1 MVATAGRSRH
11 PYRSDDDAVE
21 RVLDGRELLVVSNRE
36 PYEHTYV
43 SDGDG
48 DADDGNGDV
57 TVSRPA
63 GGLTAALDPLAR
75 DVDCTWIAWGSGDAD
90 RDVVDEYDRVSV
102 PPEDPAYEIRRVW
115 LDDDLV
121 SGYYYGYAN
130 QVLWP
135 ACHGM
140 PSKLAHDDEFWRRY
154 RDANARFVAAI
165 EEEVTREGPSRGTTN
180 RAGAGAEAGTGAGPI
195 VWFQDYHLALAPRML
210 RRRLEDVFT
219 LHFWHVPWPPWDVL
233 RRIPEARS
241 LLRGLLGNDAIAFH
255 TDRDRRY
262 FVRCA
267 RAALDAEYDPA
278 AGELGLDGQSTFV
291 RTHPLGVDAE
301 TIGEGARSRDAES
314 FWGELAAEHGLSDVH
329 VAVGVDRLDYTKG
342 IVERLDAIERLLE
355 REPGYRGEF
364 TLVQKASESRIRI
377 DEYREVKREVE
388 SRVEALNDRFAT
400 EEWQP
405 VVYLEE
411 FVPRPGLV
419 GLYRNADVA
428 LVSSLRDGMNLVAK
442 EFVAAQV
449 GEPGVL
455 VLSELTGA
463 SEELGDGALT
473 INPVD
478 TAAFAGAID
487 RALSM
492 PSAERRRRM
501 HDLRNRVYAADGRGW
516 VADQFATVAAVDR
529 EEAHVG
535 GATYAAVD

>member
-1 MVATAGRSRH
+1 MVPTVGRPRH
-11 PYRSDDDAVE
+11 PYRSDDDAVD
-21 RVLDGRELLVVSNRE
+21 RVLDGRQLLVVSNRE
-36 PYEHTYV
+36 PYEHTYE
-43 SDGDG
+43 DGG
-48 DADDGNGDV
+48 RGNDRDSDV

-75 DVDCTWIAWGSGDAD
+75 DVDCTWVAWGSGDAD
-90 RDVVDEYDRVSV
+90 REVVDEHDHVSV
-102 PPEDPAYEIRRVW
+102 PPEDPAYDIRRVW
-115 LDDDLV
+115 LEDDLV

-135 ACHGM
+135 TCHGM
-140 PSKLAHDDEFWRRY
+140 PSKLAHDGEFWRRY

-165 EEEVTREGPSRGTTN
+165 EEEATRGSGGPGQEMTDGART
-180 RAGAGAEAGTGAGPI
+180 RADPV

-241 LLRGLLGNDAIAFH
+241 LLRGLLGNDAVAFH

-278 AGELGLDGQSTFV
+278 AGELRLDGRSTYV

-301 TIGEGARSRDAES
+301 ALGEQARSREAES
-314 FWGELAAEHGLSDVH
+314 FWGDLAAEYGLSDVQ

-355 REPGYRGEF
+355 REPDYRGEL

-400 EEWQP
+400 DDWRP

-449 GEPGVL
+449 GEPGAL
-455 VLSELTGA
+455 VLSELAGA
-463 SEELGDGALT
+463 AEELGDGALT

-478 TAAFAGAID
+478 TSAFAGAID

-501 HDLRNRVYAADGRGW
+501 HDLRNRVYAADSRGW
-516 VADQFATVAAVDR
+516 VADQLATVAAIDR

-535 GATYAAVD
+535 GASYAAVD